1 MKRRATSIV
10 RGRVQGVGYR
20 DRVLEKAL
28 ELGIAGFVENEPDGS
43 VKVVCEAEEGV
54 LQKFPSSIEI
64 KHEPDKGII
73 LVKSV

>member
-28 ELGIAGFVENEPDGS
+28 ELGIAGF
-43 VKVVCEAEEGV
+43 EEFS
-54 LQKFPSSIEI
+54 KNFFPQSR
-64 KHEPDKGII
+64 
-73 LVKSV
+73 